1 MRDQRGNQGHLQTLW
16 KSQAISSPSMEL
28 RMAPRVAHA
37 YAKEGGLRM
46 DVVQVIKREHAKTS
60 NLFEKL
66 ADTSDSALKTRGRL
80 FDQLKHGLEA
90 HQRAMQDVVY
100 PILLQHVETQ
110 NLLPQ
115 LREQNDRARIID
127 ELERT
132 PKDHEDFLTKVKQLR
147 RSVEQ
152 HLRNEER
159 EILPAVKKVISK
171 DQIEEL
177 ARRIAA
183 ETREER
189 ENAEERAEGATSASA
204 ATAAAMTATVA
215 GPIQFV
221 EVGAQALQA
230 GQKLMQ
236 DNRLAVE
243 DLQKLIAVPTATT
256 RAVQEVQQVWVDCLQ
271 RVMQTNVQGMQEIAR
286 SRSVGEAAELQG
298 GIIRQNV
305 NSWIEGTAESF
316 RIAQRVLSDALDQLK
331 EQTDRRK

>member
-1 MRDQRGNQGHLQTLW
+1 
-16 KSQAISSPSMEL
+16 
-28 RMAPRVAHA
+28 MAPRCCSRIR
-37 YAKEGGLRM
+37 KGKGGLRM
-46 DVVQVIKREHAKTS
+46 DVVQVIKREHARTS

-90 HQRAMQDVVY
+90 HQKAMQDVVY

-189 ENAEERAEGATSASA
+189 ENAEERAEGATSSASA

-215 GPIQFV
+215 GPIQFA

-230 GQKLMQ
+230 GQKFMQ
-236 DNRLAVE
+236 DNHLAVE

-256 RAVQEVQQVWVDCLQ
+256 RAVQEMQQVWVDCLQ

-286 SRSVGEAAELQG
+286 SRNVGKAAELQG

>member
-1 MRDQRGNQGHLQTLW
+1 
-16 KSQAISSPSMEL
+16 
-28 RMAPRVAHA
+28 
-37 YAKEGGLRM
+37 M

-90 HQRAMQDVVY
+90 HQKAMQDVVY

-171 DQIEEL
+171 DQIEGL

-189 ENAEERAEGATSASA
+189 ENAEERAEGATSSASA

-215 GPIQFV
+215 GPMQFA

-230 GQKLMQ
+230 GQKFMQ
-236 DNRLAVE
+236 DNHLAVE
-243 DLQKLIAVPTATT
+243 DLQKLIAVPKATT
-256 RAVQEVQQVWVDCLQ
+256 RAVQEMQQVWVDCLQ

-286 SRSVGEAAELQG
+286 SRNVGEAAELQG